1 VTPSTLRLSPARLR
15 VWFARLDGVAES
27 ALLEAH
33 GALLSPDERTRLD
46 GLQRPSVR
54 LQYLASRVLARRTL
68 SWCLDTDGSSL
79 RFERGRAGKP
89 HLVTQ
94 PGLGPVDFNLAHTR
108 GLVLIVIGHAVAV
121 GIDVERVER
130 VIDEIAI
137 AGVAFSGDELAG
149 LVRLAP
155 PARRRRF
162 YELWTLKEA
171 FLKATGEGLTG
182 GMATIGFRRTAG
194 GWLEPACPR
203 EGMVCRLWP
212 LMPTP
217 DHLAAVAAIGAEPV
231 APAIES
237 IDEWLPLA

>member
-1 VTPSTLRLSPARLR
+1 
-15 VWFARLDGVAES
+15 
-27 ALLEAH
+27 
-33 GALLSPDERTRLD
+33 
-46 GLQRPSVR
+46 VR

-68 SWCLDTDGSSL
+68 AWCLDIDGASL
-79 RFERGRAGKP
+79 QFERSHAGKP
-89 HLVTQ
+89 HLVTR
-94 PGLGPVDFNLAHTR
+94 PASGAVDFSLAHTSD
-108 GLVLIVIGHAVAV
+108 LVLIAVGLAVAV
-121 GIDVERVER
+121 GSDVERVDR
-130 VIDEIAI
+130 DVDEIEV

-155 PARRRRF
+155 PARRRGF

-203 EGMVCRLWP
+203 EGVVCRLWP
-212 LMPTP
+212 LVPTP
-217 DHLAAVAAIGAEPV
+217 DHLAAVAAIGAEPA
-231 APAIES
+231 APVIES